1 MESIKNRTLGKALTF
16 DDLLL
21 VPAKSKVLPANVVL
35 RTKLTQDITLNI
47 PLISA
52 AMDTVTESQA
62 AITIA
67 RLGGLGI
74 IHKGCS
80 VAKQAEEV
88 NLVKRWQS
96 GQITKPHYL
105 GPRASLASVRRMMAE
120 HNISGVPIVEKG
132 RLVGLITKRD
142 ILLLVDDR
150 GLRVEDIMNKKP
162 RKKLITAP
170 PDTDLDQAKKILH
183 RFRIEKLPLVDEKGR
198 LVGLITVKDILKR
211 VQYPLA
217 VQDEKGRLLVG
228 AAIGVSDDLKE
239 RAAALVKAGVDV
251 LCLDSS
257 HGHSEGVEKAVY
269 WVKEK
274 YPEVPLIAGNISTYQ
289 GAKDLF
295 IAGADVVKIGQGPG
309 SICTTRVV
317 TGGGMPQ
324 VTAVEGAVRA
334 AREFGKTAI
343 ADGGIKYSG
352 DITKALAAGADLV
365 MIGSLFAGTEES
377 PGEMVL
383 FEGRTYKVYRGM
395 GSIDAMKESGGDRYF
410 QENAVKLVAEG
421 IVGRVP
427 YRGPLSEVIFQLLG
441 GVRSGMGLVGAANIQ
456 ELWEAKFVEITS
468 AGVQEGHPHGV
479 DITKEAPNYP
489 GRDGR

>member
-1 MESIKNRTLGKALTF
+1 MKSVKDRILCKALTF

-35 RTKLTQDITLNI
+35 KTKLTQKITLNI

-52 AMDTVTESQA
+52 AMDTVTESKT

-67 RLGGLGI
+67 RRGGLGI
-74 IHKGCS
+74 IHKGCLI
-80 VAKQAEEV
+80 AKQADEV

-96 GQITKPHYL
+96 GQIIKPHCL
-105 GPRASLASVRRMMAE
+105 GPKASLASVRRMMAE
-120 HNISGVPIVEKG
+120 HNISGVPIVEGG
-132 RLVGLITKRD
+132 RLIGLITKRD
-142 ILLLVDDR
+142 ILFLPDDR
-150 GLRVEDIMNKKP
+150 KLQAEVIMRRKP
-162 RKKLITAP
+162 RKKLITAS

-183 RFRIEKLPLVDEKGR
+183 KYRIEKLPLVDEESR
-198 LVGLITVKDILKR
+198 LVGLITVKDILKS

-217 VQDEKGRLLVG
+217 VKDEKGRLLVG
-228 AAIGVSDDLKE
+228 AAIGASADLKE
-239 RAAALVKAGVDV
+239 RASALVKAGVDV

-257 HGHSEGVEKAVY
+257 HGHSEGVIKAVY
-269 WVKEK
+269 WVKEH

-295 IAGADVVKIGQGPG
+295 DAGADVIKIGQGPG

-324 VTAVEGAVRA
+324 VTAVEEAVRA
-334 AREFGKTAI
+334 ARESGKTAI

-377 PGEMVL
+377 PGERVL
-383 FEGRTYKVYRGM
+383 IEGRSYKVYRGM
-395 GSIDAMKESGGDRYF
+395 GSIDAMKEGGADRYF
-410 QENAVKLVAEG
+410 QENVVKLVAQG

-427 YRGPLSEVIFQLLG
+427 YRGPLSDVIDQLLG
-441 GVRSGMGLVGAANIQ
+441 GVCAGMGLVGAANIQ
-456 ELWEAKFVEITS
+456 ELWQTQFVEVTS
-468 AGVQEGHPHGV
+468 AGVQESHPHDV
-479 DITKEAPNYP
+479 IITKEAPNYP
-489 GRDGR
+489 GERR